1 MFNEKLLKT
10 TDIIIILIIA
20 TSLFLAYFWSAI
32 VLYTKLISWI
42 DTIIAGEVSFKG
54 ILIGLIAL
62 LVISVFVAK
71 LILILTTKYYIK
83 LIK

>member
-1 MFNEKLLKT
+1 MFNEKLIKT

-20 TSLFLAYFWSAI
+20 TSLFVTYFWGAI
-32 VLYTKLISWI
+32 VLYTKFILWI
-42 DTIIAGEVSFKG
+42 DTIITKEVSFKG

-62 LVISVFVAK
+62 LVINAFVAK
-71 LILILTTKYYIK
+71 LILVLTIKYYFK

>member
-1 MFNEKLLKT
+1 MFNEKSLKT
-10 TDIIIILIIA
+10 ADIIIILIIA
-20 TSLFLAYFWSAI
+20 TSLFLAYFWGAI

-42 DTIIAGEVSFKG
+42 DTIIAEEVSFKG
-54 ILIGLIAL
+54 ILTGLIAL

>member
-1 MFNEKLLKT
+1 MFNEKSLKT
-10 TDIIIILIIA
+10 ADIIIILIIA
-20 TSLFLAYFWSAI
+20 TSLFLAYFWGAI

-42 DTIIAGEVSFKG
+42 DTIIAEEVSFKG

>member
-1 MFNEKLLKT
+1 MFNEKLVKT

-20 TSLFLAYFWSAI
+20 TSLFLAYFCGAI
-32 VLYTKLISWI
+32 VLYTKFISWI
-42 DTIIAGEVSFKG
+42 DTIITKEVSFKG

-62 LVISVFVAK
+62 LVINAFVAK
-71 LILILTTKYYIK
+71 LILTLTIKYYFK